1 MVSQS
6 LLRGEVGG
14 TNAPST
20 AVLSPLTDLPFCCVS
35 CQVDAGGSVTLGKD
49 LGLEDAVA

>member
-1 MVSQS
+1 M
-6 LLRGEVGG
+6 GG

-20 AVLSPLTDLPFCCVS
+20 AVLSPLTDLPFCSVS
-35 CQVDAGGSVTLGKD
+35 CQVDAGGSKTLGKD